1 MVRRP
6 NLVFILADD
15 LGWGDLSCYGR
26 PDYATP
32 HLDRLASEGMRLTD
46 CYSASATCSPTR
58 IALLTGRYP
67 ARHPAGLPE
76 PILPEWPGGDV
87 GLEPSFPSLPALLGQ
102 SGYRTALFG
111 KWHCGAAPAFG
122 PLKSGFDE
130 YFGIDGAGAGY
141 FSHVDQYGDPQLY
154 EGDTSVKVNGYLTDL
169 LTERACEFVRRDHDQ
184 PFYLSLHYTA
194 PHWPWEAP
202 YDVDRAATRLPTT
215 NGGSIQVFA
224 AMVRALDAGV
234 GRVMAALA
242 ESGRDHDTL
251 VVFTSDNGGER
262 YSYHYPLTGHIRLLR
277 EGGIRVPGIAR
288 WPGAIP
294 AGQSSRQAVITM
306 DWTATFLAWAGAS
319 ADSRFAPDGASL
331 VDLLTGA
338 STGFDRTLYWR
349 TMRMDAA
356 RRGPW
361 KYWRNLDD
369 GRECLFNLVQDIR
382 EYNDFRES
390 RADIFESLKAAF
402 VEWEG
407 TMLPRPPV
415 QPLSR
420 TPGLDFHI
428 Y

>member
-1 MVRRP
+1 M
-6 NLVFILADD
+6 
-15 LGWGDLSCYGR
+15 
-26 PDYATP
+26 
-32 HLDRLASEGMRLTD
+32 
-46 CYSASATCSPTR
+46 
-58 IALLTGRYP
+58 
-67 ARHPAGLPE
+67 
-76 PILPEWPGGDV
+76 
-87 GLEPSFPSLPALLGQ
+87 
-102 SGYRTALFG
+102 
-111 KWHCGAAPAFG
+111 
-122 PLKSGFDE
+122 
-130 YFGIDGAGAGY
+130 
-141 FSHVDQYGDPQLY
+141 
-154 EGDTSVKVNGYLTDL
+154 
-169 LTERACEFVRRDHDQ
+169 TERACEFVGRDDDA
-184 PFYLSLHYTA
+184 PFYMSLHYTA

-202 YDVDRAATRLPTT
+202 YDVDRAAVRLPTT

-234 GRVMAALA
+234 GKVMAALA
-242 ESGRDHDTL
+242 AGGRDHDTL

-262 YSYHYPLTGHIRLLR
+262 YSYQYPLTGHIRLLR

-294 AGQSSRQAVITM
+294 GGQTSRQPVITM
-306 DWTATFLAWAGAS
+306 DWTATFLACARAS
-319 ADSRFAPDGASL
+319 ADARFAPDGVSL

-338 STGFDRTLYWR
+338 TSGFERTLYWR

-390 RADIFESLKAAF
+390 RADVFESLKAAF
-402 VEWEG
+402 AEWDRSL
-407 TMLPRPPV
+407 LPRPPV